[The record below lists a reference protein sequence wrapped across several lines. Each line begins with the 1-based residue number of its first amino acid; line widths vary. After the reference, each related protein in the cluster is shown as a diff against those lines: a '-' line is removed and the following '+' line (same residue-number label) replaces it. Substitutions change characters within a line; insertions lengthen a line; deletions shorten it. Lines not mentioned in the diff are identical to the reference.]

1 MWWINKKDVLLD
13 IASKTSNCIVYNKKS
28 IEESITKLK
37 EIESIDRLFYA
48 MKANFNPE
56 ILQIINEYGLGF
68 ECVSIGEIKHLY
80 DSVPNINEKK
90 IIYTPN
96 FAARDDY
103 IWALSNQIMVT
114 VDNLY
119 PLIRW
124 PEIFKNKRIM
134 IRIDPGKGDGHHDH
148 VITGGSFSKF
158 GIPITDVEQIIELS
172 KKYNINIIGL
182 HVHSGSGIKNI
193 STWLDTAKKLLE
205 LSILLNDI
213 EIINL
218 GGGIPIKE
226 KLDEK
231 EFDLH
236 TFGKKLNNLKTSF
249 KGIEMWFEPGRFIV
263 GESGVITTHV
273 TQTKQKDRYKYI
285 GVDIGMNV
293 LIRPVLYG
301 SYHEIVN
308 LSKYNHKHTNQV
320 SIVGPICES
329 GDKLGENRAVPDTD
343 EGDVILIANAG
354 AYVSSMSSDY
364 NLREKPKELII

>member
-28 IEESITKLK
+28 IEKSITKLN

-68 ECVSIGEIKHLY
+68 ECVSTGEIKHLY
-80 DSVPNINEKK
+80 ESVPNINDKK

-103 IWALSNQIMVT
+103 IWALNNQIMVT

-119 PLIRW
+119 PFIKW

-134 IRIDPGKGDGHHDH
+134 IRVDPGVGDGHHDH

-158 GIPITDVEQIIELS
+158 GIPMSDVEKIIELS

-193 STWLDTAKKLLE
+193 SIWLDTAKKLLE
-205 LSILLNDI
+205 LSKLINDI

-226 KLDEK
+226 KLEEK
-231 EFDLH
+231 EFDLN

-249 KGIEMWFEPGRFIV
+249 RDIEMWFEPGRFIV

-273 TQTKQKDRYKYI
+273 TQTKQKGHYKYI

-293 LIRPVLYG
+293 LIRPALYG

-308 LSKYNHKHTNQV
+308 LTKYNHKHKNQV

-329 GDKLGENRAVPDTD
+329 GDKLGENRAFPDTD